1 MFITEFFEARE
12 PRNLVVIYAGRFQPF
27 HKGHQAVYNYLV
39 KQYGRDHVFIS
50 TSNKIDPPKSPFSF
64 TDKSYFMQMMG
75 IPMDRVVESSQ
86 PYTAKELLN
95 NYDLD
100 NTVVLIAV
108 SEKDMA
114 EDPRFK
120 PGFKKNGDPT
130 YYQELPK
137 DLKQAAP
144 ASQHGYIA
152 VVPTFDFKVLGQ
164 PMRSASEIRAMYSDS
179 DAETRKKI
187 IADLFGAYTQEAEHI
202 MSTKLV
208 KEDSNMPAA
217 VDSISPIHGG
227 TVQEGEVIQ
236 FPKKQPPNLDGAL
249 KLAHHIVNVMKD
261 ESAIGYHEQIAQL
274 RSQLKRLG
282 YHLRFGIDGGKQ
294 GAWLVNPATNFKTV
308 VELFESASGYI
319 PKNSKEAKD
328 PRWSHALTTDIKTD
342 TVKKE
347 LKAFFPTKAPK
358 TQQKQVTESE
368 DGNDLSKLRKTI
380 SDIEW
385 KYIEDDRNE
394 IDYYQGLIHQHSS
407 DPESEQLVAAWKRK
421 IEKLRARIKS
431 YFTIK

>member
-1 MFITEFFEARE
+1 
-12 PRNLVVIYAGRFQPF
+12 
-27 HKGHQAVYNYLV
+27 
-39 KQYGRDHVFIS
+39 
-50 TSNKIDPPKSPFSF
+50 
-64 TDKSYFMQMMG
+64 MQMMG